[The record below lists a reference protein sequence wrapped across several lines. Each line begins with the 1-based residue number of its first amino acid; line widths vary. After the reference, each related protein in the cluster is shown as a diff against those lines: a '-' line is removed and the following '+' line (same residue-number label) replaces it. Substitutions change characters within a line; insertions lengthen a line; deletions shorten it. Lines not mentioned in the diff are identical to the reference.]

1 MICDPKIPEV
11 HRAIATAAVRAV
23 LGERAVIREMTEM
36 PAVSVRRRAGALKYG
51 IWTFWS
57 RWTARQANGSS
68 TRNETA
74 R

>member
-1 MICDPKIPEV
+1 MTCDPDIPEV
-11 HRAIATAAVRAV
+11 HRAIAHAVVRAV
-23 LGERAVIREMTEM
+23 LGDRAVIRDMREM
-36 PAVSVRRRAGALKYG
+36 PAASVMRRAGALKYG
-51 IWTFWS
+51 ILTFWS

>member
-1 MICDPKIPEV
+1 MTGAPEIPEV
-11 HRAIATAAVRAV
+11 HRAIAEATVRAV
-23 LGERAVIREMTEM
+23 LGERAVIREMKEM
-36 PAVSVRRRAGALKYG
+36 PAVSVLRRAGALKYG

>member
-1 MICDPKIPEV
+1 MTCDPEIPEM
-11 HRAIATAAVRAV
+11 HRVIAEAAVRAV
-23 LGERAVIREMTEM
+23 LGERAVIRQMKEM
-36 PAVSVRRRAGALKYG
+36 PAASVLRRAGALKYG
-51 IWTFWS
+51 ILTFWS